1 MGETRSAMALLR
13 LLLVPLI
20 SIGLYFAATAVAQA
34 PVEWYSGGGAAAG
47 TTPTSPGYKG
57 GGALAPSLGGTA
69 TTPAPNNNTST
80 PTSPNLPPPTEVP
93 KPDVSPPA
101 EAARAANAPSARAE
115 ATGAQA
121 AAPTAAQPA
130 SGGLP
135 FTGLALVAV
144 VGAGLCLLLA
154 GVALRPR
161 PARR

>member
-1 MGETRSAMALLR
+1 VGETRSAMALLR

-20 SIGLYFAATAVAQA
+20 SIGLYFAATAVAQS

-47 TTPTSPGYKG
+47 TAPTSPGYKG

-69 TTPAPNNNTST
+69 TTPTPNNTT
-80 PTSPNLPPPTEVP
+80 IPTTPNLPPPTEVP

-101 EAARAANAPSARAE
+101 EAARAASAPSARAE

-154 GVALRPR
+154 GLALRPR